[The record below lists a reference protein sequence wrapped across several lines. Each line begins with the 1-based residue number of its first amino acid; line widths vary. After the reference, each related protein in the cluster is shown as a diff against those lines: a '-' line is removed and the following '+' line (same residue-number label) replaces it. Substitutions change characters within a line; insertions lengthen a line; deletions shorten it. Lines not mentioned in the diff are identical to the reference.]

1 MKIVHAHVYAL
12 LLFVGFGEVLF
23 LDHVLIYSPNCPG
36 THYLNSWVPGHP
48 PASTSLGLGLYVPLS
63 PTWMNIYRSVYSLL
77 LFVT

>member
-36 THYLNSWVPGHP
+36 THYLNS
-48 PASTSLGLGLYVPLS
+48 
-63 PTWMNIYRSVYSLL
+63 
-77 LFVT
+77 